1 MIPAPTSLSRRLDR
15 ELMGRPTLRPSRA
28 RRRADGGFTLI
39 ELMAVIMIIGI
50 LAGIA
55 LPNYKVSI
63 IRSKETVLKE
73 NLVRL
78 RSLLDQYNADK
89 GEFPP
94 SLEKLVEEGYLR
106 EIPRDPVSGSSEWE
120 LVYETPDPNNPGT
133 TPGVK
138 DVKSPSTAVSLA
150 GTTYNEW

>member
-1 MIPAPTSLSRRLDR
+1 M
-15 ELMGRPTLRPSRA
+15 
-28 RRRADGGFTLI
+28 I

-55 LPNYKVSI
+55 LPNYKVAI
-63 IRSKETVLKE
+63 IRSKETVLRE

-94 SLEKLVEEGYLR
+94 SLDKLVEEGYLR
-106 EIPRDPVSGSSEWE
+106 ELPRDPISGAAEWD
-120 LVYETPDPNNPGT
+120 LVYEQPDPNNPT
-133 TPGVK
+133 AAPGVK
-138 DVKSPSTAVSLA
+138 DVKSSSSGVSLA
-150 GTTYNEW
+150 GTPYTEW